1 MTAVNTTSLIKTL
14 DCNGRT
20 LDLSQPQVM
29 GVLNVTPDS
38 FSDGGDF
45 YSADKAVEQAQRM
58 VESGAAIIDVG
69 GESTRPGAEPV
80 PGEEELRR
88 VLPVIEALQA
98 TIPVPVSIDTQK
110 PEVMRAAVA
119 AGVGLI
125 NDVYALQ
132 AQGAIATAAAL
143 GVPVCLMHM
152 QGLPETMQ
160 DNPEYTDVVEEV
172 AGFLTAR
179 ADACIA
185 AGIPAERILI
195 DPGFGFG
202 KTVQHNLLLLRH
214 LDRLVN
220 RGYPVLV
227 GLSRKSLI
235 GKVLDLSVDNRLYPS
250 IALAVLAAWKGA
262 AIIRCHDVRETVEA
276 VRICHAVRTV
286 GDNI

>member
-1 MTAVNTTSLIKTL
+1 
-14 DCNGRT
+14 
-20 LDLSQPQVM
+20 M
-29 GVLNVTPDS
+29 GVLNITPDS
-38 FSDGGDF
+38 FSDGGRF
-45 YSADKAVEQAQRM
+45 FPVERAVEQAQRM
-58 VESGAAIIDVG
+58 VEGGAALIDVG

-80 PGEEELRR
+80 PEEEELHR

-98 TIPVPVSIDTQK
+98 TIPVPVSIDTRK

-119 AGVGLI
+119 AGAGLI

-132 AQGAIATAAAL
+132 AEGAISTAAAL

-172 AGFLTAR
+172 AGFLMAR

-185 AGIPAERILI
+185 AGIPTQRILV

-202 KTVQHNLLLLRH
+202 KTVQHNLQLLHH

-235 GKVLDLSVDNRLYPS
+235 GKVLDLPVDNRLYPS

-262 AIIRCHDVRETVEA
+262 AVIRCHDVRETVEA
-276 VRICHAVRTV
+276 VRMCHAVRAL
-286 GDNI
+286 GDSSG